1 MRASALPDIVPAPLC
16 SRRWL
21 SSTTRR
27 WNLTLRTMGAGSLM
41 CGVVTMTSYSRRWA
55 TTFFFFCN
63 VRL

>member
-1 MRASALPDIVPAPLC
+1 MVPAPFC

-27 WNLTLRTMGAGSLM
+27 WNLTFRKMGWGSLM

-55 TTFFFFCN
+55 TTFFFLAS